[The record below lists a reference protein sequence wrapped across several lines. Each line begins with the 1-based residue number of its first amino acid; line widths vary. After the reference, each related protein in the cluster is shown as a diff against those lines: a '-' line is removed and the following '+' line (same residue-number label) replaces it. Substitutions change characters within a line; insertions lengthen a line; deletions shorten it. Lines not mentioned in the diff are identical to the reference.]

1 MIIGIAVEGRTISQ
15 RSVAADFAAAGLSG
29 VMTG

>member
-1 MIIGIAVEGRTISQ
+1 MIIGIAIEGRTISQ
-15 RSVAADFAAAGLSG
+15 RSVAAGFAPAGLDG